1 MTQFSESELTAAVM
15 RSFEETPSAR
25 VKFLMEE
32 LVRSLHDFVRKTD
45 LTFDEWGYAI
55 EAKLD
60 PMTPA
65 TLIKLDGADG
75 PEFWMT
81 FQNFYVISRY
91 NRSPLYSLAVHQVS
105 QAIAAEVAASR

>member
-1 MTQFSESELTAAVM
+1 MRNPSTAGAQDAE
-15 RSFEETPSAR
+15 RSRLCKGS
-25 VKFLMEE
+25 
-32 LVRSLHDFVRKTD
+32 
-45 LTFDEWGYAI
+45 
-55 EAKLD
+55 LD

-105 QAIAAEVAASR
+105 RAIAAEVAASQ